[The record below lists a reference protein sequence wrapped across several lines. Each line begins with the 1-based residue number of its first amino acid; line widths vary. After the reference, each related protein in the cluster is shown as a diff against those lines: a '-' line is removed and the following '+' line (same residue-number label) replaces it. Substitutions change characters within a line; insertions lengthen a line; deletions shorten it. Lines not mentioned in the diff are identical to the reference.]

1 MYEGE
6 RNNLA
11 VDAPCGQGEVL
22 NGGRDYEEA
31 RKVLA
36 SCGQGQYGYSLALSF
51 SSPSSCGCNEGTA

>member
-1 MYEGE
+1 MFSMYEREIWKGLLKDTRNVYEGE

-22 NGGRDYEEA
+22 DGGRDYEEV

-36 SCGQGQYGYSLALSF
+36 SCGQG
-51 SSPSSCGCNEGTA
+51 